1 VRSAARIATRVEAI
15 EVFAQS
21 LVAGDVVGLEATS
34 GSDRIVSILQRHGVR
49 VVVANTRR
57 LRSITE
63 AKAKTDRLDARALAR
78 LLVSGLLD
86 EVWTPDERSRTLRRL
101 TGRRERVVRTRTRA
115 KNEVHGVLGRNL
127 CDRPPVVHL
136 FSKAGRRWLAALELP
151 LDERLTLDGCLRQID
166 FLDSEIASLDA
177 VIASQALAWP
187 EVLRLMTVPGVNV
200 QTAATF
206 MASVG
211 DIRRFSSPRQL
222 VSYLGLDPRVRQS
235 GNAAARHGR
244 ISKAGA
250 SEPRHMLG
258 EVAWKVARTPG
269 PLRAFFERVRA
280 RRGPQIAATATARKL
295 VVLFWHLLTREQ
307 DYAFGRPAMTRNKIR
322 RLELLAGAP
331 PQKGRHGIAGGK
343 SKAVFDAER
352 ELSRQAEAAYRRL
365 VSDWR
370 SAGPAKVGAGAVA
383 EVQGGRQAVPQ
394 APRRG
399 GRSRREHGGEGMS
412 VAARLP
418 RVRRRGRRAVL
429 AAVAVAAIAVVAWLL
444 LGSGDGSGTK
454 ASNDTV
460 PLGSAAVE
468 RRDLVAREDVDGT
481 LGFSDAT
488 AAAAPA
494 AGTITRLRDEGDT
507 VALGRSLMS
516 IDAEATAWVLYGT
529 IPIYRDLGPGVA
541 DGREVRQLE
550 RNLEALGYDTGITTG
565 EPLALTPPDRGARP
579 AQRSQG

>member
-1 VRSAARIATRVEAI
+1 VRGFGLHAHRDFCEVAIAADGVVRSAGRIATRVEAI

-21 LVAGDVVGLEATS
+21 LVAGDVVALEATS

-101 TGRRERVVRTRTRA
+101 TGRRERVVRARTRA

-127 CDRPPVVHL
+127 CDRPPVLHL

-177 VIASQALAWP
+177 VIARQALAWP

-250 SEPRHMLG
+250 SVPRHMLG

-269 PLRAFFERVRA
+269 PLRAFFERVRGAPRPADRGHRDRQKA
-280 RRGPQIAATATARKL
+280 RRA
-295 VVLFWHLLTREQ
+295 LLAPAHPR
-307 DYAFGRPAMTRNKIR
+307 AGLCLRPAGDDPQQDPPPRAAR
-322 RLELLAGAP
+322 RRAAP
-331 PQKGRHGIAGGK
+331 EGPPR
-343 SKAVFDAER
+343 DR
-352 ELSRQAEAAYRRL
+352 RRQ
-365 VSDWR
+365 
-370 SAGPAKVGAGAVA
+370 
-383 EVQGGRQAVPQ
+383 VQG
-394 APRRG
+394 
-399 GRSRREHGGEGMS
+399 
-412 VAARLP
+412 
-418 RVRRRGRRAVL
+418 
-429 AAVAVAAIAVVAWLL
+429 
-444 LGSGDGSGTK
+444 
-454 ASNDTV
+454 
-460 PLGSAAVE
+460 
-468 RRDLVAREDVDGT
+468 
-481 LGFSDAT
+481 
-488 AAAAPA
+488 
-494 AGTITRLRDEGDT
+494 RLR
-507 VALGRSLMS
+507 
-516 IDAEATAWVLYGT
+516 
-529 IPIYRDLGPGVA
+529 
-541 DGREVRQLE
+541 
-550 RNLEALGYDTGITTG
+550 
-565 EPLALTPPDRGARP
+565 RGARTLAPGRGRISPPGQRLAGHRAAEGGCGRDTGARISEVLEGQSRAASSIAPRP
-579 AQRSQG
+579 ALRFVSHPHPTGGSHHPTPATT